1 MEPVA
6 PTPQHT
12 WLKQLAGEWTI
23 TGTCTMPD
31 GSTGESDAT
40 ESAHMVGDYFLH
52 AVLKGH
58 VPGADDPVECVLI
71 IGFDPESNNF
81 VGTWIGSPMP
91 NLINYTGTL
100 SEDQTTLTLTCDAP
114 DLEDQAK
121 TSAYRDVIVITSDN
135 TREFHSEIQL
145 EDGSWNRF
153 MSSYYTRSE
162 TPPPS

>member
-1 MEPVA
+1 MDMP
-6 PTPQHT
+6 PPSPHHQ
-12 WLKQLAGEWTI
+12 WLKQLVGNWSI

-31 GSTGESDAT
+31 GSTGQSDAT
-40 ESAHMVGDYFLH
+40 ESARMVGEYFLH
-52 AVLKGH
+52 AVLKGT
-58 VPGADDPVECVLI
+58 VPGADKPVECILI
-71 IGFDPESNNF
+71 IGFDPESNTF

-100 SEDQTTLTLTCDAP
+100 SEDETTLTLICDAP

-121 TSAYRDVIVITSDN
+121 TSAYRDVIVITSEN

-162 TPPPS
+162 TPTPS